1 MAGYILKELPK
12 GMNNSEKSLFPKMQN
27 YSMLDFNSVVKQMH
41 TYSGTFS
48 EGTIK
53 GVIDTLTTMM
63 KAWMIEG
70 HSIKIDGLGVFS
82 LSLGF
87 DTSAP
92 SEQEIAENRLEVGSD
107 ADEETKSKYRK
118 VFIQGINFKPDSQLL
133 KEMNEEAKFERIEPE
148 VKLPKTNPH
157 SREERL
163 AIAQALIDKNGQMT
177 LTDYALATGL
187 ERSTASRELKAFVND
202 PSSGITTQGN
212 YSHKVWVK
220 KENA

>member
-12 GMNNSEKSLFPKMQN
+12 GMNNSEKALFPKMQN

-87 DTSAP
+87 DTSAS

-148 VKLPKTNPH
+148 V
-157 SREERL
+157 L